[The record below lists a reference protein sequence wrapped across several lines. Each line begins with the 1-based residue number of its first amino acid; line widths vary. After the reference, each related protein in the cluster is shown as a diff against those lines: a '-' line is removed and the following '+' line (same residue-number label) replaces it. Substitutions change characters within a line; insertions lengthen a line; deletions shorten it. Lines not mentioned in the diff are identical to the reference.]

1 MIMAMATIP
10 YSVHEEEE
18 DDATAT
24 VNADEPVDQQPEA
37 GVNVVVPANEET
49 FVLPFHLPPMTRPSS
64 ARKPVENPP
73 SCTKTAT
80 QTLSAYD
87 VWIQNPTLKKQET
100 GLTDVP
106 SETIDAEHWKLSGW
120 RVRRSR
126 RRVTF
131 LAIMFLLGLLTLIIS
146 LAVGLAQKQGADTA
160 SVSADQP
167 FPRVAP
173 PCNLEMNI
181 ERMVVL
187 ESDSSLERGMFV
199 HSPNEQYK
207 AGLGQ
212 NGDFMLKDRQDSIIW
227 STDGGRGERLFLQS
241 DGNLILRA
249 SSGKPVWDSGTNG
262 NAGAVLVV
270 DDSGLLSIVSK
281 EGTKIWFDGIP
292 RGVYDRP
299 TSPGLT
305 FPTRGIFYYPWFPA
319 TFYVNGEPIKF
330 ESDLGR
336 YSSSDADV
344 AKAHIDSLD
353 YARINLSIASWWGPD
368 THLDRARLTMLMDE
382 TIAMGSPLKWTV
394 YHEDSQDHPSSASI
408 RTDLEYLKKWFA
420 WHPTWAHVDG
430 RPVIFAY
437 NEDGCDVVNRWM
449 DASNGEWYVVLKL
462 FPKFKECDRQPDH
475 WVSQTGSISSL
486 PVCCTV
492 EAHICPYSLL

>member
-1 MIMAMATIP
+1 MVMAMATVP
-10 YSVHEEEE
+10 YEVHEEEE
-18 DDATAT
+18 EDVTA
-24 VNADEPVDQQPEA
+24 VAVADVPVEQQHEA
-37 GVNVVVPANEET
+37 RVLVVVPAKNTET
-49 FVLPFHLPPMTRPSS
+49 FLLPFHLPPTTRPSS
-64 ARKPVENPP
+64 TDKPVENPP
-73 SCTKTAT
+73 SCTKTVT
-80 QTLSAYD
+80 QTPSAYD

-100 GLTDVP
+100 GFTDVP
-106 SETIDAEHWKLSGW
+106 SESIDLGHYEASGW
-120 RVRRSR
+120 RLRRNR
-126 RRVTF
+126 RRITF
-131 LAIMFLLGLLTLIIS
+131 LVIMFLLGFLILIIS
-146 LAVGLAQKQGADTA
+146 LSVGLAQKQGGDGGNLSAGQPSQA
-160 SVSADQP
+160 SPGGPVPYDLDLKVEHS
-167 FPRVAP
+167 
-173 PCNLEMNI
+173 I
-181 ERMVVL
+181 VL
-187 ESDSSLERGMFV
+187 DSDSSLERGIFV
-199 HSPNEQYK
+199 YSPNEQYK

-227 STDGGRGERLFLQS
+227 ATDAGRGERLFLQS

-249 SSGKPVWDSGTNG
+249 SSGKSLWDSGTHG
-262 NAGAVLVV
+262 NAGSVLVV
-270 DDSGLLSIVSK
+270 DDSGLVSIVSK
-281 EGTKIWFDGIP
+281 EGTKIWLDGIP

-344 AKAHIDSLD
+344 AKAHIDALD
-353 YARINLSIASWWGPD
+353 YALINLSIASWWGPD

-394 YHEDSQDHPSSASI
+394 YHEDSQDNPSSGSI
-408 RTDLEYLKKWFA
+408 GTDLEYLKKWFA

-462 FPKFKECDRQPDH
+462 FPKFKDCDRQPDH
-475 WVSQTGSISSL
+475 WVSQKDWKIAVT
-486 PVCCTV
+486 T
-492 EAHICPYSLL
+492 